1 MTTYNISVTGAWTKV
16 ADAADENVLV
26 TWENPVML
34 EVATTSADT
43 APTVVGHRL
52 TRDSGITRK
61 ALSDGYIWL
70 KVVPG
75 YGAANSATVIVD
87 K

>member
-1 MTTYNISVTGAWTKV
+1 MTTYNISVAGAWTKV

-26 TWENPVML
+26 TWESPVML
-34 EVATTSADT
+34 EVATTAT
-43 APTVVGHRL
+43 NVAPTVIGHRL

-61 ALSDGYIWL
+61 ALSEGYIWL

-75 YGAANSATVIVD
+75 YGAADSATVIVD

>member
-1 MTTYNISVTGAWTKV
+1 MTTYNISVTEAWTKV

-34 EVATTSADT
+34 EVATTAAD
-43 APTVVGHRL
+43 AEPTVVGHRL

-61 ALSDGYIWL
+61 ALSEGYIWL

-75 YGAANSATVIVD
+75 YGAASSATVIVD

>member
-1 MTTYNISVTGAWTKV
+1 MTTYNIAVTGAWTKV

-34 EVATTSADT
+34 EVATTSADA

-52 TRDSGITRK
+52 TKESAITRR

-75 YGAANSATVIVD
+75 YGASDTATVIVD